1 MNGKCICM
9 YVVYVGVVK
18 KECYVDWGFVLWNTY
33 VSLLDVYVT
42 FLYVICAVFVYT
54 FMYEVLF
61 KCWYAC
67 DF

>member
-1 MNGKCICM
+1 M

-18 KECYVDWGFVLWNTY
+18 KVCYVDWVFVLWYTY

-54 FMYEVLF
+54 LYV
-61 KCWYAC
+61 
-67 DF
+67 